1 MLVFGFLGFALGFQH
16 IAEGSSATDSLS
28 EDVTNVT
35 DVTDV
40 TDVTEVCQKVLVIW
54 ERRKKQSTAYV
65 SAIKNV
71 LTVRA
76 VAITFSRYLCIRL
89 KAL

>member
-28 EDVTNVT
+28 EDVIN
-35 DVTDV
+35 V
-40 TDVTEVCQKVLVIW
+40 TDVTEVSQKVLVIW
-54 ERRKKQSTAYV
+54 ERRKKQWTAYV
-65 SAIKNV
+65 SAIKNL

-76 VAITFSRYLCIRL
+76 VAITIRRYLCIRL

>member
-28 EDVTNVT
+28 EVVTNVT

-40 TDVTEVCQKVLVIW
+40 TEVSQKVLVI
-54 ERRKKQSTAYV
+54 
-65 SAIKNV
+65 
-71 LTVRA
+71 
-76 VAITFSRYLCIRL
+76 
-89 KAL
+89 